1 MSNISSPAACWPT
14 ADASF
19 GPVVQDCR
27 GDFDFT
33 IAFEQY
39 LFTILPASLLI
50 IAGPLRLRYLSK
62 SPSVVSGDSSFFRLI
77 KLAAVAV
84 FSALQLALL
93 ALWAAQPA
101 ALLGR
106 VRTVSVAAS
115 CVSFVASLVFCVL
128 SYAEHSRSPRPSS
141 ILNAYLFV
149 SLLLD
154 GAILRTFWMS
164 DLAPSVRAVFTAS
177 FALKACLLV
186 LEAKEKAGLVVR
198 GGGGDGERRNPEITS
213 GLYSRGLLSWLNP
226 LLFDGFRR
234 LLKPADLYALDKSMK
249 ADVLNVK
256 FWKAWDKGRR
266 RCVHHEARS

>member
-1 MSNISSPAACWPT
+1 MSNSSSAAACWPT

-19 GPVVQDCR
+19 GPAVQDCR

-50 IAGPLRLRYLSK
+50 VAGPLRLRYLSR
-62 SPSVVSGDSSFFRLI
+62 SASVVVAGDGFFRLT
-77 KLAAVAV
+77 KLAAVAF

-93 ALWAAQPA
+93 VLWAAQPA

-128 SYAEHSRSPRPSS
+128 SYAEHARSPRPSS
-141 ILNAYLFV
+141 VLNAYLFV
-149 SLLLD
+149 SLMLD

-164 DLAPSVRAVFTAS
+164 DLATSVKAVFTAS

-186 LEAKEKAGLVVR
+186 LEAKEKAGLIVR
-198 GGGGDGERRNPEITS
+198 GGDGSEQHRNPEVTS

-226 LLFDGFRR
+226 LLLDGFRR
-234 LLKPADLYALDKSMK
+234 LLEPADLYALDDSMK
-249 ADVLNVK
+249 ADALNVK
-256 FWKAWDKGRR
+256 FWKAWNQGRR
-266 RCVHHEARS
+266 GRVSQRLRA

>member
-1 MSNISSPAACWPT
+1 MSNSSSTAACWPT

-50 IAGPLRLRYLSK
+50 VAGPLRLRYLSR
-62 SPSVVSGDSSFFRLI
+62 SPSVVLAGDSLFKLT

-106 VRTVSVAAS
+106 VRTVSIAAS
-115 CVSFVASLVFCVL
+115 CVSFVASLVFFVL
-128 SYAEHSRSPRPSS
+128 SYAEHARSPRPSS
-141 ILNAYLFV
+141 ILNAYLLV

-164 DLAPSVRAVFTAS
+164 DLATPVRAVFTAL

-186 LEAKEKAGLVVR
+186 LEAREKVGFIIR
-198 GGGGDGERRNPEITS
+198 NEEQQRNPEITS

-226 LLFDGFRR
+226 LLLDGFRR

-249 ADVLNVK
+249 ADALNAK
-256 FWKAWDKGRR
+256 FWKAWDRGRR
-266 RCVHHEARS
+266 HRTQQHLRT

>member
-1 MSNISSPAACWPT
+1 MSNMTSQAACWPT

-19 GPVVQDCR
+19 GPAVQDCR

-50 IAGPLRLRYLSK
+50 VAGPLRLRYLSK
-62 SPSVVSGDSSFFRLI
+62 LSPVVVASDNLFRLT
-77 KLAAVAV
+77 KLAAVAL

-101 ALLGR
+101 AQLGR
-106 VRTVSVAAS
+106 VRNVSVAAS
-115 CVSFVASLVFCVL
+115 CVSFVASLMSCVL

-164 DLAPSVRAVFTAS
+164 DLPTSVRAVFTAS

-186 LEAKEKAGLVVR
+186 LEAKEKAGLLSGK
-198 GGGGDGERRNPEITS
+198 GGGEQRRNPEITS
-213 GLYSRGLLSWLNP
+213 GLYGRGLLSWLNP
-226 LLFDGFRR
+226 LLLDGFRR
-234 LLKPADLYALDKSMK
+234 LLKPADLYALEKSMK
-249 ADVLNVK
+249 ADALNLK
-256 FWKAWDKGRR
+256 FWKAWDKGR
-266 RCVHHEARS
+266 CNAVQAKIN

>member
-1 MSNISSPAACWPT
+1 MSNFSSAAACWPT

-62 SPSVVSGDSSFFRLI
+62 SPSVVAGDGLFRLT

-93 ALWAAQPA
+93 ALWAAQPG

-115 CVSFVASLVFCVL
+115 CVSFVASLVFCAL
-128 SYAEHSRSPRPSS
+128 SYAEHARSPRPSS
-141 ILNAYLFV
+141 ILNAYLLV

-164 DLAPSVRAVFTAS
+164 DLATSVRAVFTAS

-186 LEAKEKAGLVVR
+186 LEAKEKAGFIMR
-198 GGGGDGERRNPEITS
+198 SGEQDRNPEITS

-226 LLFDGFRR
+226 LLLDGFRR
-234 LLKPADLYALDKSMK
+234 LLKPADLYALDESMK

-256 FWKAWDKGRR
+256 FWKAWDKGR
-266 RCVHHEARS
+266 